1 MIAVYNGLQYRYTS
15 NKRAK
20 EISTKHKEK
29 TDRSFLNNNGLYYKS
44 VSEDDL
50 SDIYAVTFM
59 VFYDFKLDGV
69 PNWWEISDT
78 DIVGKQLKI
87 RFAAG
92 ILPNWNV
99 EDKNVCTTLVRA
111 AHITKAKIR
120 ITYRKR
126 NGKAADNLI
135 VERQID
141 VSSLI
146 ERIEEIS
153 ERNL

>member
-1 MIAVYNGLQYRYTS
+1 VIAAYNGLQYRYVS
-15 NKRAK
+15 NKRTK

-29 TDRSFLNNNGLYYKS
+29 ADSSFLNDNGLYYKS
-44 VSEDDL
+44 VNEDDL
-50 SDIYAVTFM
+50 SDIYSTQMM

-69 PNWWEISDT
+69 PSWWEISDT

-99 EDKNVCTTLVRA
+99 EDKNVCTTLVQA
-111 AHITKAKIR
+111 EGIAKAKIR

-126 NGKAADNLI
+126 DGEAADNLI
-135 VERQID
+135 VEKHLD
-141 VSSLI
+141 VSDLI
-146 ERIEEIS
+146 EKIKEIS